1 MSKKY
6 IKFSLANGG
15 GGAPLGSK
23 PVFVYSPSIMN
34 PPPDD
39 LVVRLANE
47 RFPQES
53 PAPLYIYNTEIVD
66 LEEAQIERLNAHPE
80 HIV

>member
-15 GGAPLGSK
+15 GGALLGSK
-23 PVFVYSPSIMN
+23 PVFVYSPSTIN
-34 PPPDD
+34 PPSNE
-39 LVVRLANE
+39 LVVRLANA
-47 RFPQES
+47 RFPQET
-53 PAPLYIYNTEIVD
+53 PAPLYIYSTEIVD
-66 LEEAQIERLNAHPE
+66 LDEEQIERLNAHPE